1 MFRIGDT
8 LCRTCPPPFFV
19 LPCVR
24 PLGIVASAFRYKK
37 FCSII
42 WNFVVGGC
50 HALIDFAA
58 HRDRTAFSASGTRHI
73 PDDGLSDIPRSVRDA
88 LNASGVAERLLPN
101 GEVAIGVGSRG
112 IAGLPQIVRA
122 TVDWFRERGAR
133 PFLVPCMG
141 SHGGATAEGQLRV
154 LEHLGVTAASTGCP
168 IRAGM
173 DTIVIGTLDNG
184 LPVHMDAHATSADG
198 VFVINRVK
206 PHTAFTGPHESGLV
220 KMLVIGLGKRNGADC
235 CHSLGF
241 GLFAEVMPQMARLLL
256 ERKPSLLGGLAVV
269 ENAHDRVCLL
279 EAVLPER
286 LLERDQALLVEAR
299 ARMGSLPVDD
309 LDVLL
314 VDRMGKDISG
324 SGMDPNVTGRSPS
337 PYKTGGLRAAR
348 LGVLRLTEASGG
360 NATGM
365 GNADVVT
372 QRLFDSADFE
382 STYANAITSTSLK
395 AAAIPLVM
403 PSDEAAVRGL
413 IKTCGAGPRPV
424 RLAYIQ
430 DTLSLNTFWASTA
443 LAEELSARPD
453 CRVSP
458 ESSVFRFDAE
468 GSLVAPGWGSPAA
481 LNPTVSRESRS

>member
-1 MFRIGDT
+1 MPLLTSLLTGIE
-8 LCRTCPPPFFV
+8 LPF
-19 LPCVR
+19 L
-24 PLGIVASAFRYKK
+24 
-37 FCSII
+37 
-42 WNFVVGGC
+42 
-50 HALIDFAA
+50 
-58 HRDRTAFSASGTRHI
+58 HRVTRHI

-154 LEHLGVTAASTGCP
+154 LEHLGVTAASAGCP

-241 GLFAEVMPQMARLLL
+241 GRFAEVMPQMARLLL

-324 SGMDPNVTGRSPS
+324 SGMDPNITGRSPS
-337 PYKTGGLRAAR
+337 PYTTGG

-372 QRLFDSADFE
+372 QRLVDSADFE

-424 RLAYIQ
+424 RLAYIR
-430 DTLSLNTFWASTA
+430 DTLSLNTFWASAA

-458 ESSVFRFDAE
+458 ESGVFRFDAE
-468 GSLVAPGWGSPAA
+468 GSLVAPGWGPPAA
-481 LNPTVSRESRS
+481 LNPTVPRESRS